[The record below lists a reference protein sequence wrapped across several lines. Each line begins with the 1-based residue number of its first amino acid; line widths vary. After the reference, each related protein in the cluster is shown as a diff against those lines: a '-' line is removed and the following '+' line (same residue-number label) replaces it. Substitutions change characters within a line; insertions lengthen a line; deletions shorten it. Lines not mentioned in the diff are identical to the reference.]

1 MQAQSLSVTDR
12 LAKLLQSCP
21 TLCDPLDCSPPES
34 SVHGDFSG
42 KNTGVGCHALLQ
54 GIFLTQG
61 LNSYLLV
68 SCIDRWI
75 LYHQHHLRSLFVD
88 YINHGS
94 YISISIFIIF
104 KCICFAMINKVEIY
118 CHFLLMYLF
127 QTTNSKSITY
137 LLELGRECRIL
148 FMCFIFSCG
157 ETLISLTGF
166 LSAPTHSSREL
177 I

>member
-1 MQAQSLSVTDR
+1 MFYHHDLLHLSANIVN
-12 LAKLLQSCP
+12 LLKIYTFC
-21 TLCDPLDCSPPES
+21 T
-34 SVHGDFSG
+34 
-42 KNTGVGCHALLQ
+42 KM
-54 GIFLTQG
+54 
-61 LNSYLLV
+61 Y
-68 SCIDRWI
+68 
-75 LYHQHHLRSLFVD
+75 
-88 YINHGS
+88 
-94 YISISIFIIF
+94 IFIIF

-137 LLELGRECRIL
+137 LLKLGRECRIL

-177 I
+177 IWYVNLGTGTEHVSLIVFLIFSSAKSMCSWA